1 MGNLL
6 QNYFHGKPGKRD
18 FTEADLPKDR
28 IALFFS
34 VLGVRWRNMFSLN
47 LLYLLCWIPAAVW
60 TFVNIVQLNYQLG
73 LQGGTLAEGFLGDLL
88 FSYLLVLFPL
98 TAFTGPFTA
107 GISLVTRNWA
117 RGEHS
122 FVWLDFKAAMKENWK
137 QALGVSAISS
147 LIPLLLLVST
157 RIYMQMAAQSALF
170 YLPVALVWITALL
183 WALSSQLMYML
194 LISYELSFGQLL
206 RNAFL
211 MTFAALPKAALVR
224 LLTAVVPVLMAAAFL
239 FFPAALGWMM
249 PAAICMYGLF
259 WLSLNKLLTAS
270 YANAMCEKYLNAQI
284 EGAKTNIG
292 LRPELDG
299 DDE

>member
-34 VLGVRWRNMFSLN
+34 ALGVRWRNMFSLN
-47 LLYLLCWIPAAVW
+47 LLYLLCWIPAAAW

-224 LLTAVVPVLMAAAFL
+224 LLTAVVPVLMVAAFL

-292 LRPELDG
+292 LRPELDE